1 MEFANSQRRLV
12 DFRPGDRLDGDV
24 FAIYDIQS
32 RTAKNGNPFLAFRLR
47 DSTGER
53 SARWFTPPE
62 NMLEELNS
70 TQLVRVRGFVESQE
84 KFRGD
89 LKIEEC
95 RPVEAP
101 EDLSPF
107 LMPLPADHKGHRA
120 RFFEMIRAVKAP
132 PLRALLKEIFHLD
145 GELWKQFEVAPAGS
159 RLHHAYR
166 GGLLEHSGEVAL
178 LCERIASTL
187 PHLDRDLLL
196 TAALLHDI
204 GKVEE
209 MKGELAA
216 GEYTAVGVLVG
227 HVILGTCMVAAA
239 IEKIEDFPIALK
251 HELMHLILAHHGRLE
266 HGAVKPPMCAEA
278 VVLSQC
284 DLMSAKVAQCREK
297 LDAGAKG
304 EFLSGDD
311 AYGWEG
317 KKLYLGAMQR
327 VSNAERERLETQEA

>member
-1 MEFANSQRRLV
+1 MSSTKYSGEESGAGLEFANSQRRLV

-145 GELWKQFEVAPAGS
+145 G
-159 RLHHAYR
+159 
-166 GGLLEHSGEVAL
+166 
-178 LCERIASTL
+178 
-187 PHLDRDLLL
+187 
-196 TAALLHDI
+196 
-204 GKVEE
+204 
-209 MKGELAA
+209 
-216 GEYTAVGVLVG
+216 
-227 HVILGTCMVAAA
+227 
-239 IEKIEDFPIALK
+239 
-251 HELMHLILAHHGRLE
+251 
-266 HGAVKPPMCAEA
+266 
-278 VVLSQC
+278 
-284 DLMSAKVAQCREK
+284 K
-297 LDAGAKG
+297 L
-304 EFLSGDD
+304 
-311 AYGWEG
+311 
-317 KKLYLGAMQR
+317 
-327 VSNAERERLETQEA
+327 